1 MTCDVNIFYVGGS
14 GGNFLV
20 WNTLNALKYDTLENT
35 GDSHNEYFD
44 KESFPFIQAEH
55 PDELVDKDLKLSS
68 YEGKKN
74 FVVSIDDI
82 DTARIVKLILT
93 SKKSRNESQKPEWNA
108 IQNTA
113 RHFVVWSRILLTA
126 DRLNPT
132 ELSYRKMF
140 LDYNQAYI
148 KERYTYPIGLNEEQS
163 DIFIKRLIEYS
174 KRNIDTLRSH
184 KNLKEA
190 FDGLA

>member
-20 WNTLNALKYDTLENT
+20 WNTLNALQYDTLENT

-44 KESFPFIQAEH
+44 KESLPFIQAEH
-55 PDELVDKDLKLSS
+55 PENLVYKDYKLSS

-74 FVVSIDDI
+74 FVVTIDDI
-82 DTARIVKLILT
+82 KTAQIVKLLLT
-93 SKKSRNESQKPEWNA
+93 SKKSREESAKFEWNA

-113 RHFVVWSRILLTA
+113 KHFVIWSKILLTA

-163 DIFIKRLIEYS
+163 NIFIEHLIAYS
-174 KRNIDTLRSH
+174 KRNIDTVRKNKRLR
-184 KNLKEA
+184 EA
-190 FDGLA
+190 YDGLA

>member
-20 WNTLNALKYDTLENT
+20 WNTLNALQYDTLENT

-55 PDELVDKDLKLSS
+55 PDELVDKDLKLSG

-82 DTARIVKLILT
+82 DTARIVKLIPT
-93 SKKSRNESQKPEWNA
+93 SKKSRNEKK
-108 IQNTA
+108 T
-113 RHFVVWSRILLTA
+113 
-126 DRLNPT
+126 
-132 ELSYRKMF
+132 
-140 LDYNQAYI
+140 
-148 KERYTYPIGLNEEQS
+148 
-163 DIFIKRLIEYS
+163 
-174 KRNIDTLRSH
+174 
-184 KNLKEA
+184 
-190 FDGLA
+190 